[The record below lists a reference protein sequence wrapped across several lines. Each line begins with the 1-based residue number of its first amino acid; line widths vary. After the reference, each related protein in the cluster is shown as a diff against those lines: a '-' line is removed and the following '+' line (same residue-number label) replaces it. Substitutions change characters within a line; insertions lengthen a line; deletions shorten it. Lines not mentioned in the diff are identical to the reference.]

1 MTESGRFDS
10 PVVILLIEDNP
21 SHAELIMRSLGDHR
35 TQNQIYHVS
44 DGEVALDYLF
54 RRNDFADP
62 ADSPTPQVILLDLR
76 LPKVDGLE
84 VLRRVKQSADLSAIP
99 VVILTTSEAERDVT
113 MAYELHANSYLVKPV
128 VFSKFIQLMDQL
140 GFYWLNWNHTQ
151 RI

>member
-1 MTESGRFDS
+1 MTERGIIDS
-10 PVVILLIEDNP
+10 PVVILLVEDNP
-21 SHAELIMRSLGDHR
+21 SHAELIMRSLEDNR
-35 TQNQIYHVS
+35 AKNQIYHVS
-44 DGEVALDYLF
+44 DGEMALDYLF
-54 RRNDFADP
+54 RRNDFAEP
-62 ADSPTPQVILLDLR
+62 AKSPIPQVILLDLR

-84 VLRRVKQSADLSAIP
+84 VLRRVKQSTDLSAIP

-140 GFYWLNWNHTQ
+140 GFYWLNWNHSP